1 MTERI
6 TVSREGF
13 VRRGKRELG
22 QVRKIR
28 IPYQVITQDG
38 TTDIMERRYWEARRP
53 HQVLEVNPWG
63 FPMFDTRREA
73 VDHLA
78 NN

>member
-6 TVSREGF
+6 TISRQGF
-13 VRRGKRELG
+13 VRRGERDLG

-28 IPYQVITQDG
+28 FPYQVINRDG
-38 TTDIMERRYWEARRP
+38 TADIMERRCWEARRQ
-53 HQVLEVNPWG
+53 HQVFEVNPWG

-73 VDHLA
+73 VDYLA